1 MQIFQFVRAFSN
13 SENLRVMRWGGLSI
27 LMRGNPC
34 LRRCAAPR
42 CDGRADAWTLEGRR
56 TSVDFELTDKQRKL
70 VATFRAF
77 GEETFTPEHVRQWRR
92 DQGLP
97 DEVVKGFVDLYFGLE
112 ELEDAEGTFSCAR
125 RRSSSKSCP
134 DAPVPRCRS
143 KTTCSTSPSFGSS
156 PMRGSSPTW
165 CAITGDGSSAVR
177 VGDLRAGGRFGRHEH
192 AGLHAHCR

>member
-1 MQIFQFVRAFSN
+1 MIHSHVCQFVSFARRKRRKSSNSSVLLVN

-112 ELEDAEGTFSCAR
+112 EL
-125 RRSSSKSCP
+125 
-134 DAPVPRCRS
+134 
-143 KTTCSTSPSFGSS
+143 
-156 PMRGSSPTW
+156 
-165 CAITGDGSSAVR
+165 
-177 VGDLRAGGRFGRHEH
+177 
-192 AGLHAHCR
+192 